1 MSYQYPIYEQA
12 ETKILLTIFSLL
24 LSKIRIRIGEWDFSS
39 TSEPHKNVERKV
51 TKKIVHPDYNFF
63 TYENDL
69 ALLKLEKRVTFQD
82 NIIPIC
88 LPANDDLLV
97 GKCASTE
104 PMIHINQATI
114 FRKRT
119 NDFLSFTQRTNF

>member
-1 MSYQYPIYEQA
+1 MQTTLMHKANPWFGLQTRFS
-12 ETKILLTIFSLL
+12 FSLL

-69 ALLKLEKRVTFQD
+69 ALLKLEKRVNFQD

-97 GKCASTE
+97 GKCG
-104 PMIHINQATI
+104 NC
-114 FRKRT
+114 
-119 NDFLSFTQRTNF
+119 